1 MTKTGPNRPLNYHHN
16 WGWLKGDIGNLTDID
31 VLKEG
36 LFARAQLDVQHPNF
50 PFVWQQVLD
59 ELLGFSGETIPTEGY
74 LKANPDGWVEKFW
87 IFGAAIS
94 PGASAPNRLTSVSA
108 LRAMGLQVDGEDT
121 QEFELALR
129 GVWNFNFPQASNP
142 NDRAGGASYNSIPQ
156 ENRIP
161 RVTLPPT
168 PQQVPNLRG
177 GVSNAIVDNEVDGP
191 PLRDILAHLS
201 IGRRVNAFSPMQVQP
216 TPEFLRG
223 VGGRVAQLLG
233 KDFTSSKPTFLRAD
247 VDAGTKSDMEIFADA
262 VGVGVGKDPYLR
274 ANELTT
280 SSASGFGS
288 DWVHTAFSLVI
299 WRDILLASR
308 VAGLLESFNMPSNP
322 FDYDVVGAGP
332 TVRRLSQNANQ
343 SAQSWT
349 ASPYTLT
356 RMATS
361 KKTFNVLD
369 RFGAAGM
376 WTFEFQN
383 YSQIDKVAAFTQSFV
398 DQMAIAADR
407 MLLHG
412 DENATVTNYG
422 HYGVDPTGTNY
433 DAQLLVAGLRY
444 HCLVTVAAQSASFA
458 GAAITLAGINALRSR
473 MGVLGVNPEDVLLF
487 GDIYLFFTLLN
498 MTELKTLD
506 VYGPNATVLSGEVG
520 KVSGMPFIPSA
531 EMERA
536 NASGQLPSAH
546 NGTLSNLLGVH
557 KRAVKLGRLVDMV
570 IKMFE
575 VDASD
580 AVGLK
585 AYAGMDMQIFQNT
598 AVSYTYNIL

>member
-1 MTKTGPNRPLNYHHN
+1 MRQ
-16 WGWLKGDIGNLTDID
+16 D
-31 VLKEG
+31 G
-36 LFARAQLDVQHPNF
+36 LYAEATLDPEHPAY
-50 PFVWQQVLD
+50 PFVRSELD
-59 ELLGFSGETIPTEGY
+59 AGKLGFSVETIPTDGY
-74 LKANPDGWVEKFW
+74 FRANADGLVERFW

-94 PGASAPNRLTSVSA
+94 PAASAPQRLTNVA
-108 LRAMGLQVDGEDT
+108 
-121 QEFELALR
+121 ALR
-129 GVWNFNFPQASNP
+129 GLGLEVEGEDSQEFTMALRGIWDIKFPVKPENP
-142 NDRAGGASYNSIPQ
+142 SDVAGGASYNSIPQ
-156 ENRIP
+156 ANRVP
-161 RVTLPPT
+161 QMTLPPT
-168 PQQVPNLRG
+168 APTAVPNLRG

-191 PLRDILAHLS
+191 PLRDVLAYLS
-201 IGRRVNAFSPMQVQP
+201 IGRRVNPFSSYQVNP
-216 TPEFLRG
+216 TTEF
-223 VGGRVAQLLG
+223 VGKVGARVARMLG
-233 KDFTSSKPTFLRAD
+233 KDFSSDKPSFLRAD

-274 ANELTT
+274 ANELST
-280 SSASGFGS
+280 STASGFGA

-299 WRDILLASR
+299 WRDVLLASR
-308 VAGLLESFNMPSNP
+308 VAGSLESFNMPSNP

-343 SAQSWT
+343 SAQTWA

-356 RMATS
+356 RMATT

-369 RFGAAGM
+369 RFGAAAI

-383 YSQIDKVAAFTQSFV
+383 YSQIDKVSAFTQSFV

-407 MLLHG
+407 ILLHG

-433 DAQLLVAGLRY
+433 DSQLLVAGLRY
-444 HCLVTVAAQSASFA
+444 HALVTAAAQSASFA

-487 GDIYLFFTLLN
+487 GDIYLFYTMLN

-506 VYGPNATVLSGEVG
+506 LYGPNATVLSGEVG
-520 KVSGMPFIPSA
+520 KVSGMSFIPSA
-531 EMERA
+531 EMERT

-557 KRAVKLGRLVDMV
+557 KRAVKLGRLVDLM
-570 IKMFE
+570 IKLFE

-580 AVGLK
+580 AIGLK
-585 AYAGMDMQIFQNT
+585 GSAGFDMQIFQNT